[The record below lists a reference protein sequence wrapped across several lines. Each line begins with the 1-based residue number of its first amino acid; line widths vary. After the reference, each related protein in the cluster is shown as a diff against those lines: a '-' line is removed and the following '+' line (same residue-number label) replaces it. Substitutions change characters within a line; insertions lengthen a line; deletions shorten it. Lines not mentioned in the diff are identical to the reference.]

1 MEPATTTAGGYAISK
16 GAVSLAAL
24 LGALS
29 VSMFWQPKKLHQHGK
44 LAAGAIIGAISVSAA
59 FALGGLIAKWTGLN
73 FEEIDT
79 ALGLGYAIGVLSVGV
94 IAWVANFLEKREN
107 KDILEVADEL
117 RGRAEPTPARKKPT
131 RTTPV
136 RKTPTRKPA
145 VRKRAGQ

>member
-1 MEPATTTAGGYAISK
+1 MEPATASAGGYAISK

-44 LAAGAIIGAISVSAA
+44 LAAGAMIGGISVGAA
-59 FALGGLIAKWTGLN
+59 FALGGLIAKWAGLN

-79 ALGLGYAIGVLSVGV
+79 ALGLGYAIGVVAVGV
-94 IAWVANFLEKREN
+94 IAWVANLLEKYEN
-107 KDILEVADEL
+107 KDIIEVADAF
-117 RGRAEPTPARKKPT
+117 RGKAPAAKTTRRTPA
-131 RTTPV
+131 

-145 VRKRAGQ
+145 VRKRAQK

>member
-1 MEPATTTAGGYAISK
+1 MDPASTTAGGYAISK

-44 LAAGAIIGAISVSAA
+44 LAAGAMIGGISVGAA
-59 FALGGLIAKWTGLN
+59 FALGGLIAKWVGLN

-79 ALGLGYAIGVLSVGV
+79 ALGLGYAIGVIAVGV
-94 IAWVANFLEKREN
+94 IAWVANLLEKYEN
-107 KDILEVADEL
+107 KDILEVADAF
-117 RGRAEPTPARKKPT
+117 RGKAPAAKTTRRTPA
-131 RTTPV
+131 

-145 VRKRAGQ
+145 VRKRAEK